1 MSDTERLLSDKN
13 IRWEAFK
20 NATILVTGAT
30 GLIGKNLIKILVLA
44 SEELK
49 LNIRIL
55 AQVRNREKTEKCFNE
70 EIKRN
75 CNIDFLVSD
84 ICDLKYCE
92 GTIDYI
98 VHCASITDSYSFAN
112 RPLEVIKTNVNG
124 TFNALEIARNCKCKH
139 FVYLSTMEVYGCPT
153 DDGLIGEDY
162 TGGFDTLTTRNSY
175 PLSKLTCENI
185 CMGYMK
191 EHDVPVTILRLTQTF
206 GPGVEYDDK
215 RVFAEFARRA
225 MEKKDIVLHTKGE
238 TKRSYLYTVDAI
250 KAILLSLV
258 NDNSLGKKY
267 NVANEQSYC
276 SIYEMAQMVAEDIAE
291 GKIKVV
297 IDEGDTSNRGYAP
310 TLCMNLD
317 TSLIRKELGWKWE
330 TSLVDMYR
338 NMIEDMKDNRKNRVS
353 KEA

>member
-1 MSDTERLLSDKN
+1 MTDTEKILSDKK
-13 IRWEAFK
+13 ISWEAFD
-20 NATILVTGAT
+20 NSTILITGAT
-30 GLIGKNLIKILVLA
+30 GLIGKTLVKSLILA

-49 LNIRIL
+49 LNIKIV
-55 AQVRNREKTEKCFNE
+55 AQVRNREKAGKCFCREIE
-70 EIKRN
+70 EKRN
-75 CNIDFLVSD
+75 LDFLVSD
-84 ICDLKYCE
+84 VCNLNYIN
-92 GTIDYI
+92 GAIDYI

-112 RPLEVIKTNVNG
+112 RPLEVINTNING

-153 DDGLIGEDY
+153 DDGLIDEDY
-162 TGGFDTLTTRNSY
+162 TGGFDTLITRNSY

-215 RVFAEFARRA
+215 RVFAEFARCA
-225 MEKKDIVLHTKGE
+225 IEKKDIVLHTKGE

-267 NVANEQSYC
+267 NAANEQSYC
-276 SIYEMAQMVAEDIAE
+276 SIYEMAQMVAEDVAE

-297 IDEGDTSNRGYAP
+297 IDEGDTSNRGYGP

-317 TSLIRKELGWKWE
+317 TSLIQRELGWKWE
-330 TSLVDMYR
+330 TSLESMFR
-338 NMIEDMKDNRKNRVS
+338 NMIDDMSRSIV
-353 KEA
+353 